1 MSKGARGRG
10 PKGPGLDEGRSA
22 ITSADD
28 RSNFRWWRE
37 REIVGTTD
45 PSSIGHYASHGC
57 IRLFIPDVKELYD
70 LVPVGTHVLI
80 YGARPGASPPR
91 SASRAS
97 PRSRLP
103 SSRYSWFTPLTAC
116 LLRNG

>member
-1 MSKGARGRG
+1 
-10 PKGPGLDEGRSA
+10 LDEGHSA

-28 RSNFRWWRE
+28 RSNFPVWRE

-70 LVPVGTHVLI
+70 FVPDGD
-80 YGARPGASPPR
+80 ARPDLRRPPWCI
-91 SASRAS
+91 
-97 PRSRLP
+97 PTTFGIP
-103 SSRYSWFTPLTAC
+103 
-116 LLRNG
+116 G